1 MWCSIFH
8 LVDQEFHRAYRLSG
22 VRKSQF
28 VTVTNPPDMG
38 LQRKRPRIEC
48 NAEELPW
55 KKIRRPFETG
65 LGGDDG
71 ILELEEVEGVE
82 VIYTTTDEGKVAKF
96 CVSSPFAD
104 SHDQPFD
111 RATGRSLKKKAQCKR
126 CQNQEALR
134 MISKRLILW
143 RQ

>member
-1 MWCSIFH
+1 
-8 LVDQEFHRAYRLSG
+8 
-22 VRKSQF
+22 
-28 VTVTNPPDMG
+28 MG

-55 KKIRRPFETG
+55 KKIRRPFEAG

>member
-1 MWCSIFH
+1 MS
-8 LVDQEFHRAYRLSG
+8 
-22 VRKSQF
+22 
-28 VTVTNPPDMG
+28 

-55 KKIRRPFETG
+55 KKIRRPFEIG
-65 LGGDDG
+65 LGGDNN

-104 SHDQPFD
+104 SHGRHFNH
-111 RATGRSLKKKAQCKR
+111 ATGRLSKKEAQ
-126 CQNQEALR
+126 
-134 MISKRLILW
+134 
-143 RQ
+143 

>member
-1 MWCSIFH
+1 M
-8 LVDQEFHRAYRLSG
+8 
-22 VRKSQF
+22 F

-55 KKIRRPFETG
+55 KRIRRPFETG
-65 LGGDDG
+65 LGGDNG

-82 VIYTTTDEGKVAKF
+82 VIYTDEGKVAKF

-104 SHDQPFD
+104 SYD
-111 RATGRSLKKKAQCKR
+111 RPVDHATGRSSKKKAQ
-126 CQNQEALR
+126 
-134 MISKRLILW
+134 
-143 RQ
+143 